1 MGNFPKK
8 NFFSW
13 NWFSIYFHKIFAMTF
28 QNFWPSLEYFSIYES
43 YIISIPND
51 PSGSCR
57 GSFQVSIAMIYLTIT
72 LKASLTPSPFF
83 AEVLNHFGMKLYS
96 WTILE
101 ISKSVG
107 SLGSLGR
114 SDLLQ
119 TKSTGI
125 FLPPGIRTFSS
136 ISAFHFSKAAWNV
149 RTSV

>member
-1 MGNFPKK
+1 MFEIRCLN
-8 NFFSW
+8 
-13 NWFSIYFHKIFAMTF
+13 M
-28 QNFWPSLEYFSIYES
+28 FWYSGIEISCLFTLRYTIPRA
-43 YIISIPND
+43 IIIPND

-101 ISKSVG
+101 ISKSLG